1 MPQISIQSN
10 GTQDQQD
17 EDFLID
23 AEFIENTSN
32 NDGMIVITSVDHVK
46 GNESDLLINDFQPTD
61 RL

>member
-1 MPQISIQSN
+1 MPHSSIQSN
-10 GTQDQQD
+10 GMQDQQD

-32 NDGMIVITSVDHVK
+32 NDGMIVITSVDNVK
-46 GNESDLLINDFQPTD
+46 GNESDLLINDFQPRD

>member
-1 MPQISIQSN
+1 MPQSSIQSN
-10 GTQDQQD
+10 GMQDQQD

-32 NDGMIVITSVDHVK
+32 NDGMIVITSVDHAK

>member
-23 AEFIENTSN
+23 AEFVENTSN
-32 NDGMIVITSVDHVK
+32 NDGMIVITSVDNVK